1 MSDYTE
7 YYKQAWERS
16 LMKNHTTH
24 HDGCDCVMNKIQEL
38 KVENLRLKEALKS
51 ISEIYNYKD
60 EPSKW
65 YAGNIAREALKG
77 EE

>member
-24 HDGCDCVMNKIQEL
+24 HDGCDCVMDKIQKLES
-38 KVENLRLKEALKS
+38 ENARLRKALEWYGNIVS
-51 ISEIYNYKD
+51 WGKD
-60 EPSKW
+60 NDF
-65 YAGNIAREALKG
+65 GIIAREALKG
-77 EE
+77 N